1 MQFLRHRA
9 WPVKRGAAL
18 QLLRSKGGCGS
29 AHLLLGHNS
38 LLKQAK
44 KIPLSTHVLHAW
56 QSASIGVRNWAISA
70 PGDTSRVSVI
80 FHSIGKKISNPFLLS
95 GNSLVLKKGF
105 LQVCSSDFYN
115 D

>member
-9 WPVKRGAAL
+9 WPVKCGATL

-44 KIPLSTHVLHAW
+44 KIPLRAW

-95 GNSLVLKKGF
+95 GNSLVLKKRF
-105 LQVCSSDFYN
+105 LQVCSSDFYT

>member
-44 KIPLSTHVLHAW
+44 KIPLSTHVLRAW
-56 QSASIGVRNWAISA
+56 QSASTGVRNWAISA
-70 PGDTSRVSVI
+70 PGATSRVSVI
-80 FHSIGKKISNPFLLS
+80 FHSIGKK
-95 GNSLVLKKGF
+95 SLTLFSCQGIPW
-105 LQVCSSDFYN
+105 S
-115 D
+115 

>member
-44 KIPLSTHVLHAW
+44 KIPLRAW
-56 QSASIGVRNWAISA
+56 QSASIGVSNWAISA
-70 PGDTSRVSVI
+70 PGATSRVSVI
-80 FHSIGKKISNPFLLS
+80 FHSIGKK
-95 GNSLVLKKGF
+95 SLTLFSCQGIPW
-105 LQVCSSDFYN
+105 S
-115 D
+115 